1 MFEEKKQ
8 TTALLRPKVWALTLL
23 LATLTPAMAF
33 AEGEGL
39 SQEHGNLLWTLIAA
53 ILVMFMQPGFRSEE
67 RRVGKECRS
76 RWSPYH

>member
-33 AEGEGL
+33 AEGEAL
-39 SQEHGNLLWTLIAA
+39 SQSNANLLWTLLAA
-53 ILVMFMQPGFRSEE
+53 ILVMFMQPGFALVEM
-67 RRVGKECRS
+67 GFS
-76 RWSPYH
+76 RAKTPATF